1 MKFVGRGRCED
12 VLTYPLHVASVYRS
26 CSLVPEFA
34 VSLPSVHASRH
45 TTLRLANWLHQLAS
59 ERLSLS
65 GIIWYFYVPD
75 AHAGHTQHLAEM
87 AGDEQVES
95 FLLSIIFVAGDCFV
109 AVNPP
114 LTASCKQLWPI
125 KTLKEGEL

>member
-1 MKFVGRGRCED
+1 MIQLEVVQTTEG
-12 VLTYPLHVASVYRS
+12 
-26 CSLVPEFA
+26 LV
-34 VSLPSVHASRH
+34 
-45 TTLRLANWLHQLAS
+45 Q
-59 ERLSLS
+59 
-65 GIIWYFYVPD
+65 
-75 AHAGHTQHLAEM
+75 QHLAAM

-114 LTASCKQLWPI
+114 LTARCKQLWPI

>member
-1 MKFVGRGRCED
+1 MDHSKPPCD
-12 VLTYPLHVASVYRS
+12 LLTGFTNSPVRDFH
-26 CSLVPEFA
+26 SLEYSAAFA
-34 VSLPSVHASRH
+34 
-45 TTLRLANWLHQLAS
+45 TFT
-59 ERLSLS
+59 
-65 GIIWYFYVPD
+65 
-75 AHAGHTQHLAEM
+75 HAGRTQHLAAM